1 MLQNKIYQKYIVEIL
16 INFSIILLGLSVIA
30 LTIRAVNFL
39 ELIVENGYSLS
50 TYFKFSFLNIFGLIP
65 KFIPLSFFF
74 SLFIFLRKH
83 IKDNEFIILWTSG
96 EKKIKIV
103 NLFLLSSVL
112 ILILYILLSV
122 FFTPYALNKSR
133 QLLSSQSFTS
143 FLPTVREQQF
153 NDTFNTITFFVEKK
167 VNNEL
172 ESIVINEQ
180 GGNIFK
186 KFSSGSSDI
195 NDTTIIAEKGII
207 EKQSIYLLNGRIIT
221 TKENKKDVIEGI
233 DLIKFKEM
241 KIDLSNFNT
250 TVIKNPK
257 LQETSTFVLISCLI
271 TGNLRNEI
279 CQKEL
284 KQEVLPI
291 LNRRLVLPLYLPVIA
306 LICSFLLFNKNKT
319 LFKEIKIFIFSFLI
333 LVLTEIF
340 IKYTGL
346 NESVKIG
353 YVITPFILFIFLYTF
368 LSLKLKKDLY

>member
-83 IKDNEFIILWTSG
+83 
-96 EKKIKIV
+96 
-103 NLFLLSSVL
+103 
-112 ILILYILLSV
+112 
-122 FFTPYALNKSR
+122 
-133 QLLSSQSFTS
+133 
-143 FLPTVREQQF
+143 
-153 NDTFNTITFFVEKK
+153 
-167 VNNEL
+167 
-172 ESIVINEQ
+172 INEQ

-353 YVITPFILFIFLYTF
+353 YVITPFILFIY
-368 LSLKLKKDLY
+368 